1 MPLKAPYPNVS
12 LRQHTRLGIALAIGI
27 IALWVTVLAIGLNVP
42 LGTQPYWLLLLIPLQ
57 THLFTGL
64 FISAHDAMH
73 GTLAPLAPKN
83 NRFLGIICAGL
94 FAFND
99 YRKLLPAHHNHHRHV
114 ATENDPDY
122 HPPGFW
128 PWYLKFLRQYLSIW
142 QLLLVAVFFNVG
154 LQFFP
159 LENLLAMYVVPSI
172 LSTLQLFYFGTYLPH
187 RGEHDAENP
196 HFARSQKKNHWL
208 AFFTCYFFGYHFE
221 HHDSPATPWWQLHK
235 LR

>member
-1 MPLKAPYPNVS
+1 MIRKSAGASIPIEN
-12 LRQHTRLGIALAIGI
+12 RNTLGISIACLI
-27 IALWVTVLAIGLNVP
+27 IVCWVAVLSIGLQIP
-42 LGTQPYWLLLLIPLQ
+42 LRNQPYWLLLLIPLQ

-73 GTLAPLAPKN
+73 GTLAPLAPKT
-83 NRFLGIICAGL
+83 NRWLGTIAAGL
-94 FAFND
+94 FAFNN

-114 ATENDPDY
+114 ATELDPDY

-128 PWYLKFLRQYLSIW
+128 PWYFKFLKEYVSLW
-142 QLLLVAVFFNVG
+142 QIVIIAVLFNVA
-154 LQFFP
+154 LRFVP
-159 LENLLAMYVVPSI
+159 LENLLAMYVVPSV

-187 RGEHDAENP
+187 RGEHEASNK

-221 HHDSPATPWWQLHK
+221 HHDSPGTPWWLLHR